1 MNSQDCVID
10 GDHEKLGK
18 RVPSNRE
25 DGPRLWLGL
34 DANWI
39 SRVIGSRVPRPAR
52 GEVGS
57 TSVEEVI
64 ASLAKV
70 VYRGVG
76 SPAILPVHGPQT
88 LETVSE
94 RATLA
99 DFAHEL
105 WASSPE
111 RARER
116 GTQLGTAGGGHK

>member
-1 MNSQDCVID
+1 MRNLASALDSRGLSIVARLRC
-10 GDHEKLGK
+10 KLDQSSD
-18 RVPSNRE
+18 RQSSP
-25 DGPRLWLGL
+25 
-34 DANWI
+34 
-39 SRVIGSRVPRPAR
+39 PAR

-76 SPAILPVHGPQT
+76 SLAILPVHGPQT

-111 RARER
+111 RAWEG
-116 GTQLGTAGGGHK
+116 GTQLGTAAGGGHK

>member
-1 MNSQDCVID
+1 MRNLATALDSRGPSIVARLRC
-10 GDHEKLGK
+10 KLDQSSD
-18 RVPSNRE
+18 RQSSP
-25 DGPRLWLGL
+25 
-34 DANWI
+34 
-39 SRVIGSRVPRPAR
+39 PAR

-76 SPAILPVHGPQT
+76 SPAILRTWSDGPQT

-94 RATLA
+94 RASKRATLA
-99 DFAHEL
+99 DFTHEL

-111 RARER
+111 RAWEG
-116 GTQLGTAGGGHK
+116 GTQLGTAGGRHK